1 MKKISILLIFT
12 FIWGLVSSCSQFA
25 YITEQGYSQMKIQW
39 GGEKIEKVL
48 ARKDLHP
55 DHRRKIELIQKAKKF
70 FFDYLQVPPS
80 KIYREVVFLKQ
91 DAVSYLVTASHYYEV
106 KPKLF
111 SFPLMG
117 SFPYIGFFD
126 QKSAF
131 KYVKKLEKENYYTYI
146 RPVYAYS
153 TLGHFEDKILSS
165 FFFLDDITL
174 VETIYHE
181 LFHTLFFA
189 KDEVDFNENL
199 ASFFAQ
205 KMLEKTEFL
214 ESEKIIAHFK
224 REEDH
229 QAVIKKVVELVQD
242 YSFQLKNQKLQ
253 NKTQADQFLK
263 NFVDT
268 ELRPKILEECLK
280 TGLKTTHCTY
290 AAKVWN
296 NASFSAFLTYEK
308 DQFYWHEWWN
318 KQIGMTCK
326 VFYQLIHKEYA
337 DYKNNKKKNDTF
349 ELKLKEKF
357 KIL

>member
-1 MKKISILLIFT
+1 
-12 FIWGLVSSCSQFA
+12 
-25 YITEQGYSQMKIQW
+25 MKIQW

-48 ARKDLHP
+48 KRTDLNI
-55 DHRRKIELIQKAKKF
+55 DHRRKIELIQKAKNF

-91 DAVSYLVTASHYYEV
+91 NAVSYLVTASPYYEV
-106 KPKLF
+106 KPIMF

-117 SFPYIGFFD
+117 KFPYIGFFD
-126 QKSAF
+126 QQSAL
-131 KYVKKLEKENYYTYI
+131 KYAKDLESNQNYTYI

-165 FFFLDDITL
+165 FFFLDDVSL

-214 ESEKIIAHFK
+214 DNEKILEHFK
-224 REEDH
+224 KQDI
-229 QAVIKKVVELVQD
+229 QSKVTKKVVELVQEYNYD
-242 YSFQLKNQKLQ
+242 LRNQKLQ
-253 NKTQADQFLK
+253 NKSEADQFLK
-263 NFVDT
+263 QFVDT
-268 ELRPKILEECLK
+268 KLRPKILEECMIH
-280 TGLKTTHCTY
+280 GLRGNQCTH
-290 AAKVWN
+290 ASRSWN
-296 NASFSAFLTYEK
+296 HASFSAFLTYEK
-308 DQFYWHEWWN
+308 DQFYWQEWWS
-318 KQIGMTCK
+318 KQIGMTCR
-326 VFYQLIHKEYA
+326 VFHRMLVKEY
-337 DYKNNKKKNDTF
+337 DDFRKSKNKNQLF
-349 ELKLKEKF
+349 EVHLKEKY